1 MFCNLA
7 YTVGAH
13 QSLDPAANVYDND
26 RDGKAIARFRAL
38 PESQCVEIMGVVT

>member
-13 QSLDPAANVYDND
+13 QPLDPAANVYDND
-26 RDGKAIARFRAL
+26 PDG
-38 PESQCVEIMGVVT
+38 ESNRVVQGTTRKPVR